1 MQQMIPEASASEPAA
16 AGLQAALTIALAGL
30 CYLLYRRYRKSYY
43 LIWTGAWLL
52 YSVRLG
58 VIFTFLVTGRPLWLY
73 WHQVAT
79 GLTALALLWAALAFS
94 QGTRWR
100 GWYAVLIAFPV
111 VWSYIAIYR
120 MDNFMLAAAPAV
132 LFLSLATLWTGVV
145 FLQHYRRVGSGASL
159 FLAIALVLWAVHH
172 LDYPFLRARGVWNP
186 WGYYIDSVF
195 ELAMGLGILL
205 IVGEELQRGLHTL
218 SALSTHLQAR
228 DASDL
233 PRLLLERAMTLPGVR
248 GSALLLRDG
257 DGAHVV
263 QGAGVCSAW
272 EVGPADAHATDA
284 VTMAMQERRPVV
296 ESPAAPTRGAH
307 AWVAALPILSRDDV
321 RGALVV
327 VGQARDPF
335 AALDTDFLLALGRQ
349 FGAALENAELYERLQ
364 ARTADLERLAA
375 RMVRQHEEERHRL
388 SRELHD
394 ETAQV
399 LAAVNLQLGLLRESS
414 PEASPRL
421 DRALGLVD
429 DGIRSI
435 RAVTYRLRPPLLD
448 DLGLRTALRGLVDE
462 FAERFDI
469 GVAFD
474 APPTLP
480 ALNHDAELALFRAL
494 QEALSNIARHAGAQH
509 VQVRICP
516 VGQSVR
522 LEVRDDGAGL
532 RLPQDDRPASAFG
545 GTGLD
550 GMRERLAL
558 LGGRLDIRNVDRG
571 VELTVVLPLDK
582 DDRHER

>member
-1 MQQMIPEASASEPAA
+1 MQQLIPDASASEPAA
-16 AGLQAALTIALAGL
+16 ATLQAALTIALAGL

-43 LIWTGAWLL
+43 LIWTVAWLL
-52 YSVRLG
+52 YSVRLA
-58 VIFTFLVTGRPLWLY
+58 VIFTFLVTGRPMWLY

-79 GLTALALLWAALAFS
+79 GLTALTLLWAALAFS

-100 GWYAVLIAFPV
+100 AWFIPMIAFPV
-111 VWSYIAIYR
+111 VWSYLAIYR

-145 FLQHYRRVGSGASL
+145 FLRHHRRVGSGASL
-159 FLAIALVLWAVHH
+159 FLAVALILWAVHH

-186 WGYYIDSVF
+186 WGYYLDSVF

-218 SALSTHLQAR
+218 AALSTHLQAT
-228 DASDL
+228 DSASL
-233 PRLLLERAMTLPGVR
+233 PRVLLERAMTLPAVR

-257 DGAHVV
+257 NEVRVV
-263 QGAGVCSAW
+263 QGAGVCRAW
-272 EVGPADAHATDA
+272 QHEPPDERAAAA
-284 VTMAMQERRPVV
+284 VAAAMQERRPVV
-296 ESPAAPTRGAH
+296 ESPGGRSRGSH
-307 AWVAALPILSRDDV
+307 AWVAALPVLSRDDV

-399 LAAVNLQLGLLRESS
+399 FAAVNLQLGLLRESS
-414 PEASPRL
+414 PEESPRL
-421 DRALGLVD
+421 DRALGLVG

-448 DLGLRTALRGLVDE
+448 DLGLRTALRGLIDE
-462 FAERFDI
+462 FAARFDI
-469 GVAFD
+469 AVQFD
-474 APPTLP
+474 APAVLP
-480 ALNHDAELALFRAL
+480 PLGHDAELALFRAL
-494 QEALSNIARHAGAQH
+494 QEGLSNIARHAGARH
-509 VQVRICP
+509 VQVRLCMA
-516 VGQSVR
+516 GDSVR

-532 RLPQDDRPASAFG
+532 RAQDEERPPSAFG

-558 LGGRLDIRNVDRG
+558 LGGRLDIRSADRG

-582 DDRHER
+582 DIGT